1 MLTYG
6 KFLCYN
12 KENQIGGGKMID
24 NRLYV
29 CQLSEEMQEW
39 IRTSVEQVL
48 IQEGYNNVERAEILE
63 NVMSERLCNIEHV
76 LNMDEM
82 EKLYG
87 RN

>member
-1 MLTYG
+1 
-6 KFLCYN
+6 
-12 KENQIGGGKMID
+12 MID

-29 CQLSEEMQEW
+29 CQLSDELQEW

-48 IQEGYNNVERAEILE
+48 IQEGYNDVERAEILE

>member
-1 MLTYG
+1 
-6 KFLCYN
+6 
-12 KENQIGGGKMID
+12 MID

-29 CQLSEEMQEW
+29 CQLSDELQEW